1 MKSTEQITND
11 GKYGSVQSQHEL
23 SRQHKNDRDGHKNS
37 EYNASILVKP
47 ATGHRT
53 INAKKSSLDCE
64 QNKWIPSLGGQHT
77 ISPRNFGEIAA
88 QKKPKDWL
96 VSARNY
102 HAKTEPTKDSGLATA
117 MSIATIKLLNQ
128 TNLNIENVSNPQRNH
143 SSDLKASAT
152 AFISTNPANS
162 CIDRPRIEQ
171 KQILPVTNASVEKC
185 NAGTDLNRSNK
196 QISSFNG
203 NDEHSTDNTESSH
216 KSIINNHPTIVN
228 SSSSKL
234 NDSSSKTKKPTPSE
248 RKYKSKSDP
257 KAEKRKHT
265 NSGKNATNGTDGGG
279 ISARKCTSNQIHH
292 ESLQRLPLRTH
303 ENDTCANGKQRLD
316 KEWHSPES
324 YIYDDISSD
333 AAAAKRADHTSCMQT
348 FWFRDIPN
356 ENLLTREQ
364 RLENK
369 RDNLRRQAFQYA
381 QAQHFRS
388 TILAK
393 RRLITVT
400 KALAKFK
407 NERNKYVYT
416 EISIVLKILL
426 PNWIS
431 PTKKV
436 FTKMKYE

>member
-11 GKYGSVQSQHEL
+11 GTYGTVQSQHEL
-23 SRQHKNDRDGHKNS
+23 NRLKHGDGRKTAD
-37 EYNASILVKP
+37 YNASILVKP

-53 INAKKSSLDCE
+53 INAKSLDCE
-64 QNKWIPSLGGQHT
+64 QSKWIPSLGGHNT
-77 ISPRNFGEIAA
+77 ISSTNCGEIATL
-88 QKKPKDWL
+88 KKSKDWL
-96 VSARNY
+96 LSARNY
-102 HAKTEPTKDSGLATA
+102 HAKSEPTKEHTTGLGSE
-117 MSIATIKLLNQ
+117 MSIATTKLLNQ
-128 TNLNIENVSNPQRNH
+128 TNLNTIENAIANPHRNH

-152 AFISTNPANS
+152 AFISTNTVVSSS
-162 CIDRPRIEQ
+162 CDRPRIDQ
-171 KQILPVTNASVEKC
+171 KQLLAGNPTQPDTFIANAVHQP
-185 NAGTDLNRSNK
+185 ADINRTNK

-203 NDEHSTDNTESSH
+203 NDVHSTENYTESSH
-216 KSIINNHPTIVN
+216 KSITNHGNHGI

-234 NDSSSKTKKPTPSE
+234 NENSKTTKKPAPSE
-248 RKYKSKSDP
+248 RKYKQKSDT
-257 KAEKRKHT
+257 KATHKKRKHL
-265 NSGKNATNGTDGGG
+265 NSGGVGVGGKNGSALSGGG
-279 ISARKCTSNQIHH
+279 RKCTSNQIHH
-292 ESLQRLPLRTH
+292 ESLQRLPLRAN
-303 ENDTCANGKQRLD
+303 ENDTCANGKRLDLD

-333 AAAAKRADHTSCMQT
+333 TMTDGGDSTSCMQT

-407 NERNKYVYT
+407 NERNK
-416 EISIVLKILL
+416 
-426 PNWIS
+426 
-431 PTKKV
+431 
-436 FTKMKYE
+436 